1 MNGAVNEIVDNRRI
15 NNSREQQVD
24 ILSIKQK

>member
-15 NNSREQQVD
+15 NNNREQQVD
-24 ILSIKQK
+24 ILNIKQK